1 MKVAVI
7 QFPGSNCDHDAVWA
21 LSLVGLKA
29 ELVWHTETN
38 LEGFSAAI
46 LPGGFSYGD
55 YLRAGALAKFS
66 PVMNEVKRLAER
78 GNPVIGICNG
88 FQALT
93 EAQLLP
99 GALLANTNLHY
110 TCKDVFLKVERTDL
124 PFTNAYRKGQV
135 LRIPIAHGEGRYY
148 ADEDV
153 LERLEHN
160 HQVVFRYA
168 PRATRH
174 EPHTDYNPNGSLGD
188 IAGIVDERGNVLGLM
203 PHPERVVEDAL
214 GGTDGLGLFES
225 LKASLEVV
233 A

>member
-7 QFPGSNCDHDAVWA
+7 QFPGSNCDHDTVWA
-21 LSLVGLKA
+21 LGLVGLEA
-29 ELVWHTETN
+29 QLVWHTQTS
-38 LEGFSAAI
+38 LEGFQAAV

-66 PVMNEVKRLAER
+66 PVMREVGRLAER

-110 TCKDVFLKVERTDL
+110 TCKEVLVRVERTNL
-124 PFTNAYRKGQV
+124 PFTSLYKPGQV

-148 ADEDV
+148 ADSET
-153 LERLEHN
+153 LARLEDN
-160 HQVVFRYA
+160 HQVVLRYI
-168 PRATRH
+168 H
-174 EPHTDYNPNGSLGD
+174 QGGLGGNPNGSLND
-188 IAGIVDERGNVLGLM
+188 IAGIVNERGNVLGLM
-203 PHPERVVEDAL
+203 PHPERAAEDIL
-214 GGTDGLGLFES
+214 GSRDGLAFFES
-225 LKASLEVV
+225 LKQALEVV

>member
-7 QFPGSNCDHDAVWA
+7 QFPGSNCDQDTVWA
-21 LSLVGLKA
+21 LGIVGMKA
-29 ELVWHTETN
+29 ELVWHTETS
-38 LEGFSAAI
+38 LELFSAAI

-66 PVMNEVKRLAER
+66 PVMGEVKRLAER

-93 EAQLLP
+93 EAGLLP

-110 TCKDVFLKVERTDL
+110 TCKDVYMRVERTDS
-124 PFTNAYRKGQV
+124 PFTFAYQQGQV
-135 LRIPIAHGEGRYY
+135 LRVPIAHGEGRYY
-148 ADEDV
+148 ADPDV
-153 LERLEHN
+153 LEQLEAGG
-160 HQVVFRYA
+160 QIVFRYA
-168 PRATRH
+168 PSPSGSGVGG
-174 EPHTDYNPNGSLGD
+174 EGNPNGSLHD
-188 IAGIVDERGNVLGLM
+188 IAGIVSERGNVLGLM
-203 PHPERVVEDAL
+203 PHPERAVERVL

-225 LKASLEVV
+225 LKAALEVV